1 MANHSAKNSNNW
13 FSKHITMLV
22 WPDILTTSVMMEKV
36 SVAVKA
42 IDPYDHQVDCWSL
55 TRTELEQIDLERY
68 NAIHVRDKSF
78 KVYA

>member
-1 MANHSAKNSNNW
+1 
-13 FSKHITMLV
+13 
-22 WPDILTTSVMMEKV
+22 MMEKV